1 MQILVTGGTGF
12 IGRRLCTRLLAD
24 GHEPI
29 VLTRR
34 PGHDP
39 QPGVRS
45 VAALAEVGPVQ
56 AVVNLAGEPLMDGR
70 WTDARKQALRESRIG
85 TTQAL
90 LAWMA
95 ALPERP
101 RVLVSGS
108 AIGWYGPRD
117 SAPLDET
124 ASPGHDFAAMLCRQ
138 WEAEALKAED
148 LGVRTCVLRTG
159 IVLEREGGALQKML
173 PPFRMGLG
181 GPMGDGRQWMS
192 WIHREDLVGMIL
204 WLLTRD
210 QARGAYN
217 GTAPGTVTN
226 RTFAATLGEV
236 LHRPARLTT
245 PAFALKLGFGEMAGL
260 LLTGQNVQP
269 VHALAEGFAF
279 QYPTLP
285 EALQAIV
292 GAPER

>member
-12 IGRRLCTRLLAD
+12 IGSRLCARLLAE
-24 GHEPI
+24 GHHPI

-34 PGHDP
+34 PGRNP
-39 QPGVRS
+39 QPGIRS
-45 VAALAEVGPVQ
+45 VATLDEVGPVQ

-70 WTDARKQALRESRIG
+70 WSDARKQALRDSRIG

-90 LAWMA
+90 LAWIA

-117 SAPLDET
+117 STPLDET

-159 IVLEREGGALQKML
+159 IVLDRDGGALLKML
-173 PPFRMGLG
+173 PPFRMGVG

-204 WLLTRD
+204 WLLGNG

-226 RTFAATLGEV
+226 RVFASTLGEA

-245 PAFALKLGFGEMAGL
+245 PAFALKVAFGEMAGL

-269 VHALAEGFAF
+269 VHALAEGFTF
-279 QYPTLP
+279 QYPSLP
-285 EALQAIV
+285 GALQAIV
-292 GAPER
+292 GAPEH

>member
-1 MQILVTGGTGF
+1 M
-12 IGRRLCTRLLAD
+12 
-24 GHEPI
+24 P
-29 VLTRR
+29 
-34 PGHDP
+34 
-39 QPGVRS
+39 
-45 VAALAEVGPVQ
+45 
-56 AVVNLAGEPLMDGR
+56 R
-70 WTDARKQALRESRIG
+70 WTRA
-85 TTQAL
+85 
-90 LAWMA
+90 
-95 ALPERP
+95 
-101 RVLVSGS
+101 

-117 SAPLDET
+117 STPLDET

-159 IVLEREGGALQKML
+159 IVLDRDGGALLKML
-173 PPFRMGLG
+173 PPFRMGVG

-204 WLLTRD
+204 WLLGNG

-226 RTFAATLGEV
+226 RVFATTLGEA

-245 PAFALKLGFGEMAGL
+245 PAFALKVAFGEMAGL

-269 VHALAEGFAF
+269 VHALAEGFTF
-279 QYPTLP
+279 QYPSLP
-285 EALQAIV
+285 GALQAIV
-292 GAPER
+292 GAPEH

>member
-12 IGRRLCTRLLAD
+12 IGSRLCARLLAE
-24 GHEPI
+24 GHAPI

-34 PGHDP
+34 PGRNP
-39 QPGVRS
+39 QPGIRS
-45 VAALAEVGPVQ
+45 VATLDEVGPVQ

-70 WTDARKQALRESRIG
+70 WSDARKQALRDSRIG

-90 LAWMA
+90 LAWIA
-95 ALPERP
+95 TLPERP
-101 RVLVSGS
+101 GVLVSGS

-117 SAPLDET
+117 STPLDET

-159 IVLEREGGALQKML
+159 IVLDRDGGALLKML
-173 PPFRMGLG
+173 PPFRMGVG

-204 WLLTRD
+204 WLLGNG

-226 RTFAATLGEV
+226 RVFASTLGEA

-245 PAFALKLGFGEMAGL
+245 PAFALKVAFGEMAGL

-269 VHALAEGFAF
+269 VHALAEGFTF
-279 QYPTLP
+279 QYPSLP
-285 EALQAIV
+285 GALQAIV
-292 GAPER
+292 GAPEH

>member
-12 IGRRLCTRLLAD
+12 IGSRLCARLLAE
-24 GHEPI
+24 GHHPI

-34 PGHDP
+34 PGRNP
-39 QPGVRS
+39 QPGIRS
-45 VAALAEVGPVQ
+45 VATLDEVGPVQ
-56 AVVNLAGEPLMDGR
+56 AVVNLAGEPLMGGR
-70 WTDARKQALRESRIG
+70 WSDARKQALRDSRIG

-90 LAWMA
+90 LAWIA

-117 SAPLDET
+117 STPLDET

-159 IVLEREGGALQKML
+159 IVLDRDGGALLKML
-173 PPFRMGLG
+173 PPFRMGVG

-204 WLLTRD
+204 WLLGNG

-226 RTFAATLGEV
+226 RVFATTLGEA

-245 PAFALKLGFGEMAGL
+245 PAFALKVAFGEMAGL

-269 VHALAEGFAF
+269 VHALAEGFTF
-279 QYPTLP
+279 QYPSLP
-285 EALQAIV
+285 GALQAIV

>member
-12 IGRRLCTRLLAD
+12 IGSRLCARLLAE
-24 GHEPI
+24 GHDPI

-34 PGHDP
+34 PGRNP
-39 QPGVRS
+39 QPGIRS
-45 VAALAEVGPVQ
+45 VATLDEVGPVQ

-70 WTDARKQALRESRIG
+70 WSDARKQALRDSRIG

-90 LAWMA
+90 LAWIA

-117 SAPLDET
+117 STPLDET

-159 IVLEREGGALQKML
+159 IVLDRDSGALLKML
-173 PPFRMGLG
+173 PPFRMGVG

-204 WLLTRD
+204 WLLGNG

-226 RTFAATLGEV
+226 RVFATTLGEA

-245 PAFALKLGFGEMAGL
+245 PAFALKVAFGEMAGL

-269 VHALAEGFAF
+269 VHALAEGFTF
-279 QYPTLP
+279 QYPSLP
-285 EALQAIV
+285 GTLQAIV
-292 GAPER
+292 GAPEH

>member
-12 IGRRLCTRLLAD
+12 IGSRLCARLLAE
-24 GHEPI
+24 GHAPI

-34 PGHDP
+34 PGRNP
-39 QPGVRS
+39 QPGIRS
-45 VAALAEVGPVQ
+45 VATLDEVGPVQ

-70 WTDARKQALRESRIG
+70 WSDARKQALRDSRIG

-90 LAWMA
+90 LAWIA

-117 SAPLDET
+117 STPLDET

-138 WEAEALKAED
+138 WEAEALKAGD

-159 IVLEREGGALQKML
+159 IVLDRDGGALLKML
-173 PPFRMGLG
+173 PPFRMGVG

-204 WLLTRD
+204 WLLGNG

-226 RTFAATLGEV
+226 RVFATTLGEA

-245 PAFALKLGFGEMAGL
+245 PAFALKVAFGEMAGL

-269 VHALAEGFAF
+269 VHALAEGFTF
-279 QYPTLP
+279 QYPSLP
-285 EALQAIV
+285 GALQAIV
-292 GAPER
+292 GAPEH